1 MKIHHLVHVEYTLFC
16 KMAQFWNKQI
26 ISVNIYI
33 VDSANNAKSKAQKI
47 NLQPLKK
54 TIHCLGLESVI
65 NN

>member
-16 KMAQFWNKQI
+16 TMAQFWNKQI

-33 VDSANNAKSKAQKI
+33 VDSVNNAKGKAQKI